1 LEIFQTYESTHEI
14 IIGGDLN
21 EDLTKQKNSRRLLK
35 LWQFLIDTNLTT
47 DHKGAIF
54 INSDCVEVSE
64 IVQTFKL
71 SLFLP
76 YDRFLEQ
83 VFAVPV
89 NIVIVS
95 RRAFSIVILPEWSF
109 VVTSGIC

>member
-64 IVQTFKL
+64 IDY
-71 SLFLP
+71 FLYSSVRKYHTERLLDIEDSVSDHYP
-76 YDRFLEQ
+76 IEIRIQ
-83 VFAVPV
+83 C
-89 NIVIVS
+89 NIKS
-95 RRAFSIVILPEWSF
+95 
-109 VVTSGIC
+109 TGN